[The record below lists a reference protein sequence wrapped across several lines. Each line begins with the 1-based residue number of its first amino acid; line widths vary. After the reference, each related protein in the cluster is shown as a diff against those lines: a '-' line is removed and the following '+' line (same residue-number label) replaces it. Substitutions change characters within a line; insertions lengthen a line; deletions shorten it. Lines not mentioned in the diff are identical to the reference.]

1 MRIFELSSNNRGEVI
16 TLPVNPS
23 SFELSEPKLNQKITL
38 LNIGEINLLGQRG
51 LATGTLS
58 SFFPST
64 KSPFYRRADR
74 EPNEYINTLQKW
86 KNGDDPI
93 RLIVSG
99 SNINLAMTID
109 KLTYSQKEG
118 DGDIYYTVDLSEYRY
133 LNVSAV
139 ASPAAAKDS
148 GLKERPNTKVKSKEE
163 LVRSVN
169 DTLWA
174 MACRNYGDG
183 TKWTD
188 IAKANNITDPKSLKI
203 GQRVVIP

>member
-1 MRIFELSSNNRGEVI
+1 MRIFELSFGNRSEAI

-51 LATGTLS
+51 LAVGTIS

-74 EPNEYINTLQKW
+74 EPSEYIATLQKW
-86 KNGDDPI
+86 KNSDEPI

-109 KLTYSQKEG
+109 KLTHSQKEG
-118 DGDIYYTVDLSEYRY
+118 DGDIYYTIELSEYRY

-139 ASPAAAKDS
+139 AVAVAAKNS
-148 GLKERPNTKVKSKEE
+148 GLKERPNTKVNVKEE
-163 LVRSVN
+163 IVRSAN
-169 DTLWA
+169 DTLWS
-174 MACRNYGDG
+174 MACRHYGDG
-183 TKWTD
+183 TKWTI
-188 IAKANNITDPKSLKI
+188 IAKANNIIDHKSLKL
-203 GQRVVIP
+203 GQRLVIP